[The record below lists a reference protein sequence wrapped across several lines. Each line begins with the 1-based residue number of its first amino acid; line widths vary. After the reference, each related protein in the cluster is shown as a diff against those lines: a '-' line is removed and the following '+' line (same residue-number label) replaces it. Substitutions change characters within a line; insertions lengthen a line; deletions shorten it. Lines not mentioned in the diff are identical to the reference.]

1 MLRHGAVRDRRDL
14 LTHDLESEILGCWAL
29 TATRQ
34 LLILLL
40 SSILDPHICHHL
52 LPSFAANQLHR

>member
-40 SSILDPHICHHL
+40 SSI
-52 LPSFAANQLHR
+52 